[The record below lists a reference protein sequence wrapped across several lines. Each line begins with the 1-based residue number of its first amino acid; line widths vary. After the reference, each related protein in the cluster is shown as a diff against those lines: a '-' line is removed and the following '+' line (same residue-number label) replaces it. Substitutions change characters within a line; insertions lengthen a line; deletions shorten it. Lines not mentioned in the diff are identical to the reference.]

1 MLRMSVLAALDG
13 FTLKTPQAIL
23 EPKLL
28 ITLENFCRQAGFT
41 NR

>member
-1 MLRMSVLAALDG
+1 MLCMSALAALDG

-23 EPKLL
+23 ELKLL
-28 ITLENFCRQAGFT
+28 ITLGNFCRQAAFT